1 MASKEKLYKR
11 LRIAGILLVVGM
23 IIAAVTQIWIHPLT
37 FMALAGLSIPLVVIG
52 VLIYLYSAII
62 SES

>member
-1 MASKEKLYKR
+1 MASEEKLHKR

-23 IIAAVTQIWIHPLT
+23 IIAAITQIWIHPLT
-37 FMALAGLSIPLVVIG
+37 LMALAGLSIPLAAVGI
-52 VLIYLYSAII
+52 LIYLYSAFI